1 MQACLYKPGFYQSV
15 DFAVLFHPGHCLFLP
30 ADWATNRR
38 VSWCVAII
46 SASILNFVR
55 TAIHFSPSSLFVIL
69 AACWWVPVICWV
81 LFYKIKPLLLG
92 FLLFS
97 DDLGLHSQLC
107 PCWNHFHPRHCYSFS
122 FPNGFMSF
130 LQFCST
136 KSNHYC
142 GVSLYLAMIASSVL
156 KFVHVA
162 IHYHPPRRL
171 FTSLPN
177 GFLSF
182 VDYWTAK
189 SNHYCWGCCD
199 RDRYL
204 ICLNPREYF
213 VCDGKVYW
221 LFCSWQV
228 GM

>member
-107 PCWNHFHPRHCYSFS
+107 PCWNHFHPRHWYSFS
-122 FPNGFMSF
+122 FPNGFLSF

-142 GVSLYLAMIASSVL
+142 GFRCISLWLLPPFSNLSMLQSITILLVVCLPHFPMVSCHL
-156 KFVHVA
+156 
-162 IHYHPPRRL
+162 
-171 FTSLPN
+171 
-177 GFLSF
+177 
-182 VDYWTAK
+182 
-189 SNHYCWGCCD
+189 
-199 RDRYL
+199 L
-204 ICLNPREYF
+204 ITELQN
-213 VCDGKVYW
+213 
-221 LFCSWQV
+221 LTIIV
-228 GM
+228 GGTVI

>member
-15 DFAVLFHPGHCLFLP
+15 DFAVLFHPGHCLFFP

-55 TAIHFSPSSLFVIL
+55 TAIHFSSSSLFVIL

-107 PCWNHFHPRHCYSFS
+107 PYWKPFPSSSLLFVLIPQWVYVISPVLFHKIKPLLR
-122 FPNGFMSF
+122 
-130 LQFCST
+130 
-136 KSNHYC
+136 
-142 GVSLYLAMIASSVL
+142 
-156 KFVHVA
+156 
-162 IHYHPPRRL
+162 
-171 FTSLPN
+171 
-177 GFLSF
+177 GFLVSRYDCFLRSQICPCCNPLPSSSWF
-182 VDYWTAK
+182 VYLTSQWFPVI
-189 SNHYCWGCCD
+189 CW
-199 RDRYL
+199 L
-204 ICLNPREYF
+204 LN
-213 VCDGKVYW
+213 CKI
-221 LFCSWQV
+221 
-228 GM
+228 